1 MVVESVPQDQG
12 ESDDDYNHRLNFSE
26 GLVFITLGLSQ
37 LATGI
42 LMRFAEKFCM
52 FKLAVVGTLIVEVA
66 GFTSFI
72 CYFTTSYPL
81 CFVCAA
87 LWGCAENFLQTNTG
101 AMISKIFPGK
111 VEAFSVYR
119 VFFSIGV
126 VSVLILNIAL
136 SDTPKYI
143 FLTIILVMQT
153 IITGVSIN
161 LKDLKPETTIDQVSS
176 G

>member
-1 MVVESVPQDQG
+1 
-12 ESDDDYNHRLNFSE
+12 
-26 GLVFITLGLSQ
+26 
-37 LATGI
+37 
-42 LMRFAEKFCM
+42 
-52 FKLAVVGTLIVEVA
+52 
-66 GFTSFI
+66 
-72 CYFTTSYPL
+72 
-81 CFVCAA
+81 
-87 LWGCAENFLQTNTG
+87 
-101 AMISKIFPGK
+101 MISKIFPGK

-161 LKDLKPETTIDQVSS
+161 LKDLKP
-176 G
+176 